1 MDGFFDLPPQ
11 LQQEILDGPALAP
24 PNGTVP
30 NLQDPPN
37 HTTMAIIVAV
47 ICLFLGTSVG
57 MLRAFSRIFVSKKL
71 YFEDCTSFHCE

>member
-11 LQQEILDGPALAP
+11 LQQEILNGPALAP

-30 NLQDPPN
+30 NLQNPPN
-37 HTTMAIIVAV
+37 QTTMAIVVAV
-47 ICLFLGTSVG
+47 VCLLLGTSVG

-71 YFEDCTSFHCE
+71 CLEDCTFFYCN